1 MIRLGE
7 IGQRSRQLARGA
19 PVLFQQLLGENRI
32 GILDTDFVNEDGF
45 VQDISSPCAG
55 MRLENGLA
63 CNLTRRLG
71 CA

>member
-7 IGQRSRQLARGA
+7 IGQRGRQLARGA

-45 VQDISSPCAG
+45 VQ
-55 MRLENGLA
+55 EHF
-63 CNLTRRLG
+63 
-71 CA
+71 